1 MNFQQTILALIIGL
15 FVAFSAGIYVGRGD
29 RQPVSTIP
37 SNLDVAAVM
46 ASEKA
51 ARAESA
57 AYLQLLTTQTQAIA
71 TCGKRDDQQ
80 GAAH

>member
-1 MNFQQTILALIIGL
+1 MSHEQTIVALLIGM
-15 FVAFSAGIYVGRGD
+15 FISFFGGVFVGRGD

-51 ARAESA
+51 AREESK

-71 TCGKRDDQQ
+71 TCAKRDE
-80 GAAH
+80 GTAH